1 MQKEKIERIINW
13 LNGVKQPPFLLEIRP
28 TYRCNLNC
36 LSCFK
41 HADFYETEKEK
52 NKDEVSKE
60 TYIQLIKE
68 ASALGVRECLI
79 SGGGEPLLREDVID
93 IMREIKSGRMKG
105 ELITNGTLFSEEKIK
120 RLVSCGW
127 DHIIFSIDGPDSKT
141 NDYLRGKE
149 GSFDKSVEAI
159 KKFSEFKE
167 IMRVAAPKIT
177 IATVLSNR
185 NCTQLK
191 SMIELCI
198 KNGVNSFRLQKM
210 IVWSENGKQLQI
222 DKTEMNKVQDYL
234 REALELA
241 DKHKIE
247 TNLRDFLD
255 NESIHNSNT
264 IDFIKQS
271 IKSDNKT
278 EGCFCYAPFQS
289 ISISENGRV
298 RYCQMSDVSE
308 DNIKDESL
316 KEIWYGIN
324 LDKLRKMLLK
334 REIPP
339 FCKNCCSPQVFETI
353 STRERISKLK
363 Q

>member
-1 MQKEKIERIINW
+1 MQEEKIERIINW

-52 NKDEVSKE
+52 NKNEVSKE
-60 TYIQLIKE
+60 TYIQLIRE
-68 ASALGVRECLI
+68 ASALGVRDCLI
-79 SGGGEPLLREDVID
+79 SGGGEPLLREDIID
-93 IMREIKSGRMKG
+93 IMQEIKSGHMKG

-120 RLVSCGW
+120 KLVSCGW
-127 DHIIFSIDGPDSKT
+127 DHVIFSIDGPDSKT

-149 GSFDKSVEAI
+149 GSFDKSVWAI

-167 IMRVAAPKIT
+167 IMHVTTPSIT

-185 NCTQLK
+185 NYNQLK
-191 SMIELCI
+191 NMVQLCI

-210 IVWSENGKQLQI
+210 IIWSKNGKRLQI
-222 DKTEMNKVQDYL
+222 DEKETNSIQNNI

-241 DKHKIE
+241 DKYKIE

-255 NESIHNSNT
+255 NEAVHNSNT
-264 IDFIKQS
+264 VDFIKQS

-278 EGCFCYAPFQS
+278 EGCLCYAPFQNV
-289 ISISENGRV
+289 SISENGKV

-308 DNIKDESL
+308 ENIKNKSL
-316 KEIWYGIN
+316 KEIWYGPN

-334 REIPP
+334 RETPP

>member
-1 MQKEKIERIINW
+1 MQEEKIERIINW
-13 LNGVKQPPFLLEIRP
+13 LNGVKQSPFLLEIRP

-41 HADFYETEKEK
+41 HADFYEDEK
-52 NKDEVSKE
+52 NKNQNEVSKD
-60 TYIQLIKE
+60 TYSRVIKE
-68 ASALGVRECLI
+68 ASSLGVRECLI
-79 SGGGEPLLREDVID
+79 SGGGEPLLREDTAD
-93 IMREIKSGRMKG
+93 IMCEIKSGNMKG
-105 ELITNGTLFSEEKIK
+105 ELITNGTLFDEEKIK

-127 DHIIFSIDGPDSKT
+127 DHIIFSIDGP
-141 NDYLRGKE
+141 NAEIHDYLRGKE
-149 GSFDKSVEAI
+149 GSFEKSVWAI
-159 KKFSEFKE
+159 KRFSEFKE
-167 IMRVAAPKIT
+167 IMRVAAPEIT
-177 IATVLSNR
+177 IATVLSNK
-185 NCTQLK
+185 NYNKLK
-191 SMIELCI
+191 NMIKLCI
-198 KNGVNSFRLQKM
+198 KNGVNRFRLQKM

-222 DKTEMNKVQDYL
+222 DKTEMNKVQDSII
-234 REALELA
+234 EALELA

-264 IDFIKQS
+264 VDFIKQS

-278 EGCFCYAPFQS
+278 EGCFCYAPFKS

-308 DNIKDESL
+308 ENIKDKSL
-316 KEIWYGIN
+316 KEIWYGLN

-334 REIPP
+334 REIPA